1 MTAPTLIRR
10 LGLLGSLA
18 AFLFTP
24 FLLTPLLLIPGR
36 TALAGIFDPETFT
49 LANGLQVVVVTNRR
63 APMVNHMVWYRVGSA
78 DEEPG
83 KSGLAHFLEHLMFK
97 GTKTVAPGEFSDQ
110 IAKNGGRENAFTSY
124 DYTGYFQ
131 TIASD
136 RLELVMKHEA
146 DRMANLVLTDE
157 VVLPERDVILEERR
171 SRVDSEPSSQL
182 FEMARAAL
190 YMNHPYGTSIIGWE
204 HEMRQLTTED
214 ALAFYERWYA
224 PNNAILVI
232 SGDVSLEEVR
242 PLAEKYYGAV
252 PRREVPERIRPQEP
266 EQFAPRRVTL
276 ESPRVRQPS
285 VSITYLAPGYNSPGK
300 AHAYPLQV
308 LSEILGGGSVGRLY
322 GSLVVDQALAAGA
335 GAGYSGDDLDNG
347 AFRFYI
353 SPRPGG
359 DIETAEA
366 ALRAEIDLLLKDGV
380 TETEVAEAIERLQS
394 AAIFARDSVSTPS
407 RVLGSA
413 LVTGQTIEDVE
424 AWPERIGQV
433 TAEQVTAAARA
444 VFDARRS
451 VTAVLKPEPTS

>member
-18 AFLFTP
+18 AFLFS
-24 FLLTPLLLIPGR
+24 PLLLIPGR

-78 DEEPG
+78 DELRG

-97 GTKTVAPGEFSDQ
+97 GTKTMAPGEFSDL

-171 SRVDSEPSSQL
+171 SRVDSEPSAQL

-224 PNNAILVI
+224 PNNAVLVI

-266 EQFAPRRVTL
+266 EQFAARRVTL
-276 ESPRVRQPS
+276 ESQRVRQPS